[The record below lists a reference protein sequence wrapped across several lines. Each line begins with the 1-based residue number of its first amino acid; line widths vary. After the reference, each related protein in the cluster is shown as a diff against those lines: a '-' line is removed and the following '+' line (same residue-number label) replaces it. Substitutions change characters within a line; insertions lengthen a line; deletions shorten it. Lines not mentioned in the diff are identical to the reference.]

1 MARTSL
7 LDFSATRLHKTT
19 TTSGGVFTTN
29 FAVSNNIIDASHGRS
44 VGDLVSFTTD
54 TALPGGL
61 TVGVIYSILE
71 IVSSSNFT
79 VTLDGVSEIVLSS
92 DGTGTHSY
100 AYYST
105 SVTISNFIVNQD
117 QAIEEG
123 FFHESVL
130 TGHKEWITKGY
141 HWYLEIKT
149 QLFKESTLATRRTNF
164 DTLHGYL
171 YTDVYVTRYI
181 GTSDGA
187 VVIRNASSVP
197 IKFIMHKFETS
208 FLTQA
213 NYEDILT
220 IGLTSKDYIDM
231 SKTV

>member
-7 LDFSATRLHKTT
+7 LDFSATRLYKTT
-19 TTSGGVFTTN
+19 TSSKGTFTVDTDDDYI
-29 FAVSNNIIDASHGRS
+29 VDATHGMV
-44 VGDLVSFTTD
+44 VGDLVTFTTTD
-54 TALPGGL
+54 TLPAGL
-61 TVGVIYSILE
+61 TVGVIYSVWQFIDSGNFM
-71 IVSSSNFT
+71 VSI
-79 VTLDGVSEIVLSS
+79 DGYQAVNITNS
-92 DGTGTHSY
+92 GTGTHSY
-100 AYYST
+100 AYYNT
-105 SVTISNFIVNQD
+105 NVTISNFVVNQD

-123 FFHESVL
+123 FFHTSVL

-149 QLFKESTLATRRTNF
+149 QLFRTASLSTRRTNF

-171 YTDVYVTRYI
+171 YTDIYVARCNESQ
-181 GTSDGA
+181 GTSL
-187 VVIRNASSVP
+187 IRNASSVP

>member
-1 MARTSL
+1 MSRTSL
-7 LDFSATRLHKTT
+7 LDFSATRLYKTT
-19 TTSGGVFTTN
+19 TSSKGNFTVDVDDDLIVDST
-29 FAVSNNIIDASHGRS
+29 HGIV
-44 VGDLVSFTTD
+44 VGDIVTFTTTD
-54 TALPGGL
+54 TLPAGL
-61 TVGVIYSILE
+61 TVGVLYSVIQRPDADNF
-71 IVSSSNFT
+71 IVSTDGFT
-79 VTLDGVSEIVLSS
+79 PINITNT
-92 DGTGTHSY
+92 GTGTHSY
-100 AYYST
+100 SYYNT
-105 SVTISNFIVNQD
+105 NVTIENFVVNQD

-123 FFHESVL
+123 FFHTSVL